1 MKILLG
7 SNSPRRKELLQNLG
21 FDFEV
26 VSINCDEIFPDNLEV
41 KNIASYLSELKANA
55 YRNLEKNE
63 ILLNAGEVCNHL
75 YFVVQG
81 ILRTFHLNANGTEFT
96 RLIRKENQFCTVLL
110 SFLEKKSS
118 VATIQALEK
127 GVLLVISSED
137 FRTLTKESEIAQK
150 MYTKT
155 LEDFENFHLKRL
167 EFLISYSPKEKT
179 EIFLKEY
186 HELEPRLTDK
196 VIASYLQITPETY
209 CRCKKSLE
217 S

>member
-1 MKILLG
+1 MMKFKTMKEQEILIEFAKKHIEI
-7 SNSPRRKELLQNLG
+7 PTE
-21 FDFEV
+21 
-26 VSINCDEIFPDNLEV
+26 DEEKIKKYFKV
-41 KNIASYLSELKANA
+41 
-55 YRNLEKNE
+55 RNVEKNE

-127 GVLLVISSED
+127 GVLLAISSED

-167 EFLISYSPKEKT
+167 EFLTSYSPKEKT

>member
-1 MKILLG
+1 MNFFGIFFILLMMKFKTM
-7 SNSPRRKELLQNLG
+7 KEQEILIE
-21 FDFEV
+21 FAKKHIEI
-26 VSINCDEIFPDNLEV
+26 STEDEEKIKKYFKV
-41 KNIASYLSELKANA
+41 
-55 YRNLEKNE
+55 RNVEKNE

-150 MYTKT
+150 IYTKT

-167 EFLISYSPKEKT
+167 EFLTSYSPKEKT

-209 CRCKKSLE
+209 CRCKKNLE

>member
-1 MKILLG
+1 MNEHEVLINVAKNFAEIPKEEEKILE
-7 SNSPRRKELLQNLG
+7 KY
-21 FDFEV
+21 FT
-26 VSINCDEIFPDNLEV
+26 V
-41 KNIASYLSELKANA
+41 KQV
-55 YRNLEKNE
+55 EKNE

-75 YFVVQG
+75 YFVVSG
-81 ILRTFHLNANGTEFT
+81 ILRTFHLNTNGTEFT

-110 SFLEKKSS
+110 SFLKKKSS

-127 GVLLVISSED
+127 GTLLAINSQD
-137 FRTLTKESEIAQK
+137 FRTLTQEFEFAKNI
-150 MYTKT
+150 YTKI

-167 EFLISYSPKEKT
+167 EFLTSYSPKEKT

-186 HELEPRLTDK
+186 QDLEPRLTDK

>member
-1 MKILLG
+1 MNFFGIFFILLMMKFKTM
-7 SNSPRRKELLQNLG
+7 KEQEILIE
-21 FDFEV
+21 FAKKHIEI
-26 VSINCDEIFPDNLEV
+26 STEDEEKIKKYFKV
-41 KNIASYLSELKANA
+41 
-55 YRNLEKNE
+55 RNVEKNE

-127 GVLLVISSED
+127 GVLFVISSED

-167 EFLISYSPKEKT
+167 EFLTSYSPKEKT

>member
-1 MKILLG
+1 MNFFGIFFILLMMKFKTM
-7 SNSPRRKELLQNLG
+7 KEQEILIE
-21 FDFEV
+21 FAKKHIEI
-26 VSINCDEIFPDNLEV
+26 STEDEEKIKKYFKV
-41 KNIASYLSELKANA
+41 
-55 YRNLEKNE
+55 RNVEKNE

-127 GVLLVISSED
+127 GVLLAISSED

-150 MYTKT
+150 IYTKT

-167 EFLISYSPKEKT
+167 EFLTSYSPKEKT

>member
-1 MKILLG
+1 MKEQEILIEFAKKHIEI
-7 SNSPRRKELLQNLG
+7 STE
-21 FDFEV
+21 
-26 VSINCDEIFPDNLEV
+26 DEEKIKKYFKV
-41 KNIASYLSELKANA
+41 
-55 YRNLEKNE
+55 RNVEKNE
-63 ILLNAGEVCNHL
+63 ILLNAGEVCNDL

-127 GVLLVISSED
+127 GVLLAISSED

-167 EFLISYSPKEKT
+167 EFLTSYSPKEKT

>member
-1 MKILLG
+1 MNFFGIFFILLMMKFKTM
-7 SNSPRRKELLQNLG
+7 KEQEILIE
-21 FDFEV
+21 FAKKHIEI
-26 VSINCDEIFPDNLEV
+26 STEDEEKIKKYFKV
-41 KNIASYLSELKANA
+41 
-55 YRNLEKNE
+55 RNVEKNE

-127 GVLLVISSED
+127 GVLLVISSEN

-150 MYTKT
+150 IYTKT

-167 EFLISYSPKEKT
+167 EFLTSYSPKEKT

>member
-1 MKILLG
+1 MNFKTMKEQEILIEFA
-7 SNSPRRKELLQNLG
+7 KKY
-21 FDFEV
+21 FEI
-26 VSINCDEIFPDNLEV
+26 STEDQEKIKKYFKV
-41 KNIASYLSELKANA
+41 KNV
-55 YRNLEKNE
+55 EKNE
-63 ILLNAGEVCNHL
+63 ILLNAGEVCNHM

-81 ILRTFHLNANGTEFT
+81 ILRTFHLNSNGTEFT

-127 GVLLVISSED
+127 GVILAISSED
-137 FRTLTKESEIAQK
+137 FRTLTKESEVAQK
-150 MYTKT
+150 IYTKT

-167 EFLISYSPKEKT
+167 EFLTSYSPKEKT

-209 CRCKKSLE
+209 CRCKKSIE

>member
-1 MKILLG
+1 MNFFGIFFILLMMKFKTM
-7 SNSPRRKELLQNLG
+7 KEQEILIE
-21 FDFEV
+21 FAKKHIEI
-26 VSINCDEIFPDNLEV
+26 STEDEEKIKKYFKV
-41 KNIASYLSELKANA
+41 
-55 YRNLEKNE
+55 RNVEKNE

-96 RLIRKENQFCTVLL
+96 RLIRKEHQFCTVLL

-127 GVLLVISSED
+127 GVLLAISSED

-167 EFLISYSPKEKT
+167 EFLTSYSPKEKT

>member
-1 MKILLG
+1 MKEQEILIEFAKKHIEI
-7 SNSPRRKELLQNLG
+7 STE
-21 FDFEV
+21 
-26 VSINCDEIFPDNLEV
+26 DEEKIKKYFKV
-41 KNIASYLSELKANA
+41 
-55 YRNLEKNE
+55 RNVEKNE

-118 VATIQALEK
+118 VAIIQALEK
-127 GVLLVISSED
+127 GVLLAISSED

-167 EFLISYSPKEKT
+167 EFLTSYSPKEKT

>member
-1 MKILLG
+1 MKEQEILIEFAKKHIEI
-7 SNSPRRKELLQNLG
+7 STE
-21 FDFEV
+21 
-26 VSINCDEIFPDNLEV
+26 DEEKIKKYFKV
-41 KNIASYLSELKANA
+41 
-55 YRNLEKNE
+55 RNVEKNE

-96 RLIRKENQFCTVLL
+96 RLIRKENQFCKVLL
-110 SFLEKKSS
+110 NFLEKKSS

-167 EFLISYSPKEKT
+167 EFLTSYSPKEKT
-179 EIFLKEY
+179 EIFFKEY
-186 HELEPRLTDK
+186 HELEPRLADK

>member
-1 MKILLG
+1 MKEHEILIEFAKKHIEI
-7 SNSPRRKELLQNLG
+7 STE
-21 FDFEV
+21 
-26 VSINCDEIFPDNLEV
+26 DEEKIKKYFKV
-41 KNIASYLSELKANA
+41 
-55 YRNLEKNE
+55 RNVEKNE

-127 GVLLVISSED
+127 GVLLAISSED

-150 MYTKT
+150 IYTKT

-167 EFLISYSPKEKT
+167 EFLTSYSPKEKT

>member
-1 MKILLG
+1 MKEQKILIEFAKKHIEI
-7 SNSPRRKELLQNLG
+7 STE
-21 FDFEV
+21 
-26 VSINCDEIFPDNLEV
+26 DEEKIKKYFKV
-41 KNIASYLSELKANA
+41 
-55 YRNLEKNE
+55 RNVEKNE

-127 GVLLVISSED
+127 GVLLAISSED

-167 EFLISYSPKEKT
+167 EFLTSYSPKEKT

>member
-1 MKILLG
+1 MFRDFFIHLMMKLKTMKEQDILIEFA
-7 SNSPRRKELLQNLG
+7 KKH
-21 FDFEV
+21 FE
-26 VSINCDEIFPDNLEV
+26 IPKNDEEKIKKYFKLRWV
-41 KNIASYLSELKANA
+41 
-55 YRNLEKNE
+55 EKNE
-63 ILLNAGEVCNHL
+63 ILLNAGDVCNHL

-110 SFLEKKSS
+110 SFLEKKAS

-127 GVLLVISSED
+127 GVLLAITSED
-137 FRTLTKESEIAQK
+137 FRTLTKESEIVQK
-150 MYTKT
+150 IYTKT

-167 EFLISYSPKEKT
+167 EFLTSYSPKEKT

-186 HELEPRLTDK
+186 HDLEPRLTDK

>member
-1 MKILLG
+1 VNFFGIFFILLMMKFKTM
-7 SNSPRRKELLQNLG
+7 KEQEILIE
-21 FDFEV
+21 FAKKHIEI
-26 VSINCDEIFPDNLEV
+26 STEDEEKIKKYFKV
-41 KNIASYLSELKANA
+41 
-55 YRNLEKNE
+55 RNVEKNE

-127 GVLLVISSED
+127 GVLLAISSED

-167 EFLISYSPKEKT
+167 EFLTSYSPKEKT

>member
-1 MKILLG
+1 MNFFGIYFILLMMKFKTM
-7 SNSPRRKELLQNLG
+7 KEQEILIE
-21 FDFEV
+21 FAKKHIEI
-26 VSINCDEIFPDNLEV
+26 STEDEEKIKKYFKV
-41 KNIASYLSELKANA
+41 
-55 YRNLEKNE
+55 RNVEKNE

-150 MYTKT
+150 IYTKT

-167 EFLISYSPKEKT
+167 EFLTSYSPKEKT

>member
-1 MKILLG
+1 MNFFGIFFILLMMKFKTM
-7 SNSPRRKELLQNLG
+7 KEQEILIE
-21 FDFEV
+21 FAKKHIEI
-26 VSINCDEIFPDNLEV
+26 STEDEEKIKKYFKV
-41 KNIASYLSELKANA
+41 
-55 YRNLEKNE
+55 RNVEKNE

-127 GVLLVISSED
+127 GVLLAISSED
-137 FRTLTKESEIAQK
+137 FQTLTKESEIAQK

-167 EFLISYSPKEKT
+167 EFLTSYSPKEKT

>member
-1 MKILLG
+1 MNFFGIFFILLMMKFKTM
-7 SNSPRRKELLQNLG
+7 KEQEILIE
-21 FDFEV
+21 FAKKHIEI
-26 VSINCDEIFPDNLEV
+26 STEDEEKIKKYFKV
-41 KNIASYLSELKANA
+41 
-55 YRNLEKNE
+55 RNVEKNE

-127 GVLLVISSED
+127 GVLLAISSED

-150 MYTKT
+150 MYTKS

-167 EFLISYSPKEKT
+167 EFLTSYSPKEKT

>member
-1 MKILLG
+1 MNEHEVLINVAKNFAEIPKEEEKILE
-7 SNSPRRKELLQNLG
+7 KY
-21 FDFEV
+21 FT
-26 VSINCDEIFPDNLEV
+26 V
-41 KNIASYLSELKANA
+41 KQV
-55 YRNLEKNE
+55 EKNE

-75 YFVVQG
+75 YFVVSG
-81 ILRTFHLNANGTEFT
+81 ILRTFHLNTNGTEFT

-127 GVLLVISSED
+127 GTLLAINSQD
-137 FRTLTKESEIAQK
+137 FRTLTRESEFAKNI
-150 MYTKT
+150 YTKI

-167 EFLISYSPKEKT
+167 EFLTSYSPKEKT

-186 HELEPRLTDK
+186 QDLEPRLTDK

>member
-1 MKILLG
+1 MKFKTMKEQEILIEFAKKHIEI
-7 SNSPRRKELLQNLG
+7 STE
-21 FDFEV
+21 
-26 VSINCDEIFPDNLEV
+26 DEEKIKKYFKV
-41 KNIASYLSELKANA
+41 
-55 YRNLEKNE
+55 RNVEKNE
-63 ILLNAGEVCNHL
+63 ILLNAGEVCNYL

-167 EFLISYSPKEKT
+167 EFLTSYSPKEKT

>member
-1 MKILLG
+1 MNFFGIFFILLMMKFKTM
-7 SNSPRRKELLQNLG
+7 KEQEILIE
-21 FDFEV
+21 FAKKHIEI
-26 VSINCDEIFPDNLEV
+26 STEDEEKIKKYFKV
-41 KNIASYLSELKANA
+41 RNI
-55 YRNLEKNE
+55 EKNE

-118 VATIQALEK
+118 VATILALEK
-127 GVLLVISSED
+127 GVLLAISSED

-167 EFLISYSPKEKT
+167 EFLTSYSPKEKT

>member
-1 MKILLG
+1 MKEQEILIEFAKKHIEI
-7 SNSPRRKELLQNLG
+7 STE
-21 FDFEV
+21 
-26 VSINCDEIFPDNLEV
+26 DEEKIKKYFKV
-41 KNIASYLSELKANA
+41 
-55 YRNLEKNE
+55 RNVEKNE

-127 GVLLVISSED
+127 GVLLAISSED

-150 MYTKT
+150 IYTKT

-167 EFLISYSPKEKT
+167 EFLTSYSPKEKT

>member
-1 MKILLG
+1 MNFFGIFFILLMMKFKTM
-7 SNSPRRKELLQNLG
+7 KEQEILIE
-21 FDFEV
+21 FAKKHIEI
-26 VSINCDEIFPDNLEV
+26 STEDEEKIKKYFKV
-41 KNIASYLSELKANA
+41 
-55 YRNLEKNE
+55 RNVEKNE
-63 ILLNAGEVCNHL
+63 ILLNAGEVCNDL

-127 GVLLVISSED
+127 GVLLAISSED

-167 EFLISYSPKEKT
+167 EFLTSYSPKEKT

>member
-1 MKILLG
+1 MEEHEILIDFAKKHIEISTEDQEKI
-7 SNSPRRKELLQNLG
+7 KKY
-21 FDFEV
+21 FKV
-26 VSINCDEIFPDNLEV
+26 
-41 KNIASYLSELKANA
+41 
-55 YRNLEKNE
+55 RNVEKNE

-75 YFVVQG
+75 YFIIQG

-127 GVLLVISSED
+127 GALLVISSED

-150 MYTKT
+150 IYTKT

-167 EFLISYSPKEKT
+167 EFLTSYSPKEKT

>member
-1 MKILLG
+1 MNFFGIFFILLMMKFKTM
-7 SNSPRRKELLQNLG
+7 KEQEILIE
-21 FDFEV
+21 FAKKHIEI
-26 VSINCDEIFPDNLEV
+26 STEDEEKIKKYFKV
-41 KNIASYLSELKANA
+41 
-55 YRNLEKNE
+55 RNVEKNE

-127 GVLLVISSED
+127 GVLLSISSED

-167 EFLISYSPKEKT
+167 EFLTSYSPKEKT

>member
-1 MKILLG
+1 MMKFKTMKEQEILIEFAKKHIEI
-7 SNSPRRKELLQNLG
+7 STE
-21 FDFEV
+21 
-26 VSINCDEIFPDNLEV
+26 DEEKIKKYFKV
-41 KNIASYLSELKANA
+41 
-55 YRNLEKNE
+55 RNVEKNE

-118 VATIQALEK
+118 VAIIQALEK
-127 GVLLVISSED
+127 GVLLAISSED

-167 EFLISYSPKEKT
+167 EFLTSYSPKEKT

>member
-1 MKILLG
+1 MKFKTMKEQEILIEFA
-7 SNSPRRKELLQNLG
+7 KKH
-21 FDFEV
+21 FEI
-26 VSINCDEIFPDNLEV
+26 STEDQEKIKKYFKV
-41 KNIASYLSELKANA
+41 KNV
-55 YRNLEKNE
+55 EKNE
-63 ILLNAGEVCNHL
+63 ILLNAGEVCNHM

-81 ILRTFHLNANGTEFT
+81 ILRTFHLNGNGTEFT

-127 GVLLVISSED
+127 GVLLVISSDD
-137 FRTLTKESEIAQK
+137 FRTLTKESEVAQK
-150 MYTKT
+150 IYTKT

-167 EFLISYSPKEKT
+167 EFLTSYSPKEKT

-186 HELEPRLTDK
+186 QELEPRLTDK

-217 S
+217 C

>member
-1 MKILLG
+1 MKEQEILIEFAKKHIEI
-7 SNSPRRKELLQNLG
+7 STE
-21 FDFEV
+21 
-26 VSINCDEIFPDNLEV
+26 DEEKIKKYFKV
-41 KNIASYLSELKANA
+41 
-55 YRNLEKNE
+55 RNVEKNE

-137 FRTLTKESEIAQK
+137 FRTLTKESEIAQRI
-150 MYTKT
+150 YTKT

-167 EFLISYSPKEKT
+167 EFLTSYSPKEKT

>member
-1 MKILLG
+1 MNFFGIFFILLMMKFKTM
-7 SNSPRRKELLQNLG
+7 KEQEILIE
-21 FDFEV
+21 FAKKHIEI
-26 VSINCDEIFPDNLEV
+26 STEDEEKIKKYFKV
-41 KNIASYLSELKANA
+41 
-55 YRNLEKNE
+55 RNVEKNE
-63 ILLNAGEVCNHL
+63 ILLNADEVCNHL

-127 GVLLVISSED
+127 GVLLAISSED

-167 EFLISYSPKEKT
+167 EFLTSYSPKEKT

>member
-1 MKILLG
+1 MKEQEILIEFAKKHIEI
-7 SNSPRRKELLQNLG
+7 STE
-21 FDFEV
+21 
-26 VSINCDEIFPDNLEV
+26 DEEKIKKYFKV
-41 KNIASYLSELKANA
+41 
-55 YRNLEKNE
+55 RNVEKNE

-167 EFLISYSPKEKT
+167 EFLTSYSPKEKT

-186 HELEPRLTDK
+186 HELEPRLADK

>member
-1 MKILLG
+1 MNFFGIFFILLMMKFKTM
-7 SNSPRRKELLQNLG
+7 KEQEILIE
-21 FDFEV
+21 FAKKHIE
-26 VSINCDEIFPDNLEV
+26 IPTEDEEKIKKYFKV
-41 KNIASYLSELKANA
+41 
-55 YRNLEKNE
+55 RNVEKNE

-127 GVLLVISSED
+127 GVLLAISSED

-167 EFLISYSPKEKT
+167 EFLTSYSPKEKT

-186 HELEPRLTDK
+186 HELEPRLADK

>member
-1 MKILLG
+1 MMKFKTMKEQEILIEFAKKHIEI
-7 SNSPRRKELLQNLG
+7 STE
-21 FDFEV
+21 
-26 VSINCDEIFPDNLEV
+26 DEEKIKKYFKV
-41 KNIASYLSELKANA
+41 
-55 YRNLEKNE
+55 RNVEKNE

-127 GVLLVISSED
+127 GVLLAISSED
-137 FRTLTKESEIAQK
+137 FRTLTKESEIAQRI
-150 MYTKT
+150 YTKT

-167 EFLISYSPKEKT
+167 EFLTSYSPKEKT

>member
-1 MKILLG
+1 MMKFKTMKEQEILIEFAKKHIEI
-7 SNSPRRKELLQNLG
+7 STE
-21 FDFEV
+21 
-26 VSINCDEIFPDNLEV
+26 DEEKIKKYFKV
-41 KNIASYLSELKANA
+41 
-55 YRNLEKNE
+55 RNVEKNE

-127 GVLLVISSED
+127 GVLLAISSED

-155 LEDFENFHLKRL
+155 LEEFENFHLKRL
-167 EFLISYSPKEKT
+167 EFLTSYSPKEKT

>member
-1 MKILLG
+1 MNFFGIFFILLMMKFKTM
-7 SNSPRRKELLQNLG
+7 KEQEILIE
-21 FDFEV
+21 FAKKHIEI
-26 VSINCDEIFPDNLEV
+26 STEDEEKIKKYFKV
-41 KNIASYLSELKANA
+41 
-55 YRNLEKNE
+55 RNVEKNE

-110 SFLEKKSS
+110 SFLEKKTS

-127 GVLLVISSED
+127 GVLLAISSED

-167 EFLISYSPKEKT
+167 EFLTSYSPKEKT

-186 HELEPRLTDK
+186 HELEPRLADK